1 MQTIEII
8 KDFLGKN
15 YIAFECNHG
24 SKSAFKILIDSLNIE
39 LYIENQKGVEFIIKN
54 LDNRSNIY
62 NSLIEIDNKSIIDF
76 HNEILNELQNV
87 LNKAQSIQKVMDEII
102 SLCNKED
109 LNIYNIK
116 LGLK

>member
-1 MQTIEII
+1 MEI
-8 KDFLGKN
+8 
-15 YIAFECNHG
+15 
-24 SKSAFKILIDSLNIE
+24 KIID
-39 LYIENQKGVEFIIKN
+39 
-54 LDNRSNIY
+54 
-62 NSLIEIDNKSIIDF
+62 DF